1 MSNKDEPAKLFRT
14 RIKIL
19 ESDVQD
25 YTKNYCSWINSC
37 EVVVIDQE
45 ETFGVHPTM
54 EQINKPKVVGFKE
67 FFDTFDISDL
77 VLEDVHE
84 NYLNGNCSSE
94 SCQWKSM

>member
-1 MSNKDEPAKLFRT
+1 
-14 RIKIL
+14 
-19 ESDVQD
+19 
-25 YTKNYCSWINSC
+25 
-37 EVVVIDQE
+37 
-45 ETFGVHPTM
+45 M